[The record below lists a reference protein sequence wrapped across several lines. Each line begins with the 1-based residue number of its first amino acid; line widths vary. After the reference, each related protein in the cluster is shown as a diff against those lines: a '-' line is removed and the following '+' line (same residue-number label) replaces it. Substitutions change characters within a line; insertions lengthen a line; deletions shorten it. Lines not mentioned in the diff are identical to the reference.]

1 LKWGGINKF
10 GWFTLMVGP
19 QGVKNVEALKGLK
32 GPELATMIR
41 LFGPCY
47 SNKFS
52 DYTISILI

>member
-1 LKWGGINKF
+1 
-10 GWFTLMVGP
+10 MVGP

-32 GPELATMIR
+32 GLKGPELETMIR